1 MTIPVSLSTENLSL
15 SSPSLSYETS
25 EFSPG
30 PSISLAS
37 TRVELPPEN
46 YILHVNQVKVYSEK
60 CELLLE

>member
-37 TRVELPPEN
+37 TRVELPP
-46 YILHVNQVKVYSEK
+46 
-60 CELLLE
+60 